1 MAQVAGEPVGE
12 IVKLATDLGGG
23 AAETE
28 KVGELQPDDPKTNR
42 RASRATYVF
51 RQSPLS
57 RAPRPFVGPVLKGR
71 NGVDFTRSPSLRRM
85 TGICAERSLQMT

>member
-1 MAQVAGEPVGE
+1 VTQITRRAQVAGEPVGE
-12 IVKLATDLGGG
+12 IVKLATDLGRD

-71 NGVDFTRSPSLRRM
+71 NGS
-85 TGICAERSLQMT
+85 I